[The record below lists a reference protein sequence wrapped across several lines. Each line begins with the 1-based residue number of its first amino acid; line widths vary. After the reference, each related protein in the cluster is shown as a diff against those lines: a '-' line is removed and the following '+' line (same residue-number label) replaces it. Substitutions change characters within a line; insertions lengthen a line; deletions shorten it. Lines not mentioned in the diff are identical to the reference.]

1 MWCETGANIP
11 WTNKINKMAVSHVNY
26 SSKQCATS
34 VGGGKLLVQERF
46 WARGQRDQHSINT
59 LKTLISGDQRLRSC
73 VPHRKDRSG
82 FILYF
87 VGAGGKLSS
96 CRCRKRS
103 LETELEPEQKQL
115 GKVPAAVLMKLT
127 LTVFI

>member
-1 MWCETGANIP
+1 
-11 WTNKINKMAVSHVNY
+11 MAVSHVNY
-26 SSKQCATS
+26 SCKQCATS
-34 VGGGKLLVQERF
+34 VDGGKLLVQERF

-59 LKTLISGDQRLRSC
+59 LKTLISRDQRLRSC
-73 VPHRKDRSG
+73 VPHRKDCSG
-82 FILYF
+82 FIFYF
-87 VGAGGKLSS
+87 VGAGSKLSS

-127 LTVFI
+127 LTVLI